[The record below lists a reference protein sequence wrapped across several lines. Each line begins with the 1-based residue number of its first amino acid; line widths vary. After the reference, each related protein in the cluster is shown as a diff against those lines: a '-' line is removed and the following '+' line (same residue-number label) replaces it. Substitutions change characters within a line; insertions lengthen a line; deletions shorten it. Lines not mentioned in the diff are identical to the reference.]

1 MRLLVLTH
9 NYPRFPGDFSGT
21 FIQALCEALA
31 ATGSRRPAVGAAVQ
45 DAGSPLGSPE
55 AASPAGPK
63 GVVLPAG
70 AAVTVLTPF
79 DPAFVR
85 PGGTRPSPSAG
96 FAENIAA
103 PQPVS
108 ALPRVSHSASPVLR
122 AVSPLPGAERAEDE
136 SPVEVLTYRYIFPDF
151 LHRLGYMRTLESDI
165 QLRGWAMLLA
175 PFMFLFGALAVLRVA
190 GRIKPDLIHAHWVLP
205 NGFIGALAARRLRI
219 PLVVSLP
226 GSDVLMAGK
235 NPLFRWMANYAWQT
249 ASLITTNSA
258 ELRDEAIRL
267 GAPAG
272 KFELII
278 YGVNSAQFVPSHE
291 GSVELRAALGLS
303 AGDVVVLGVGRMVH
317 KKGFDVL
324 IRAIALL
331 HELHA
336 HVKAVLIGEGDLKA
350 QWQKLAVDSGVGER
364 VLFVGRV
371 PYDQIARYY
380 NMADMLAMPSV
391 THPVDG
397 LNVCVLEA
405 MACAKPIV
413 ASRVAGNPLVV
424 ADGINGIRVDER
436 RPEQLAHAIARLA
449 DAPAL
454 RVKMGAASRKRV
466 EEEFDWPHLAAHYLR
481 EFEDII
487 SPPHLH

>member
-1 MRLLVLTH
+1 MRTW
-9 NYPRFPGDFSGT
+9 S
-21 FIQALCEALA
+21 
-31 ATGSRRPAVGAAVQ
+31 RPAR
-45 DAGSPLGSPE
+45 
-55 AASPAGPK
+55 
-63 GVVLPAG
+63 
-70 AAVTVLTPF
+70 AAVTVLTPH

-85 PGGTRPSPSAG
+85 PGSEG
-96 FAENIAA
+96 
-103 PQPVS
+103 
-108 ALPRVSHSASPVLR
+108 
-122 AVSPLPGAERAEDE
+122 AEDE
-136 SPVEVLTYRYIFPDF
+136 NPVEVLTYRYIFPDF

-165 QLRGWAMLLA
+165 QLRGWALLLA
-175 PFMFLFGALAVLRVA
+175 PFMFLFGALAALRVA

-205 NGFIGALAARRLRI
+205 NGFIGALVARQLRI

-235 NPLFRWMANYAWQT
+235 NPLFRWMANYAWQS

-278 YGVNSAQFVPSHE
+278 YGVNAAEFVPSDE
-291 GSVELRAALGLS
+291 GTAELRAALGLS
-303 AGDVVVLGVGRMVH
+303 ADDVVVLGVGRMVY

-331 HELHA
+331 HELHG

-350 QWQKLAVDSGVGER
+350 HWQKLAVDSGVGER

-397 LNVCVLEA
+397 LNVCVLDA

-424 ADGINGIRVDER
+424 ADGINGIRVDEG

-449 DAPAL
+449 DAP
-454 RVKMGAASRKRV
+454 GAAPQDGRRLAQAYRGRIR
-466 EEEFDWPHLAAHYLR
+466 LAAHCRALP
-481 EFEDII
+481 
-487 SPPHLH
+487 SPFRRNLGATPPALTHGSRKGAKAQKKILAESATIFTALNELLPSR

>member
-9 NYPRFPGDFSGT
+9 NYPRFPGDFSGS

-31 ATGSRRPAVGAAVQ
+31 AADTQPSPSADFAEGIVARAAVR
-45 DAGSPLGSPE
+45 DA
-55 AASPAGPK
+55 

-70 AAVTVLTPF
+70 EAVTVLTPF

-85 PGGTRPSPSAG
+85 PGSES
-96 FAENIAA
+96 
-103 PQPVS
+103 
-108 ALPRVSHSASPVLR
+108 
-122 AVSPLPGAERAEDE
+122 AEDT

-165 QLRGWAMLLA
+165 QLRGWALLLA
-175 PFMFLFGALAVLRVA
+175 PFMFVFGALAALRVA

-205 NGFIGALAARRLRI
+205 NGFIGALVARQLRI

-235 NPLFRWMANYAWQT
+235 NPLFRWMANYAWQS

-278 YGVNSAQFVPSHE
+278 YGVNAAQFVPSDE
-291 GSVELRAALGLS
+291 GTAELRAALGLS
-303 AGDVVVLGVGRMVH
+303 IDDVVVLGVGRMVY

-331 HELHA
+331 HELHG
-336 HVKAVLIGEGDLKA
+336 HVKAVLIGEGDLKSD
-350 QWQKLAVDSGVGER
+350 WQKLAVDSGVGER

-391 THPVDG
+391 THPIDG
-397 LNVCVLEA
+397 LNVCVLDA

-424 ADGINGIRVDER
+424 ADGINGIRVDEG